1 MCVQPQG
8 NFFLCISWCNLVH
21 SKRKKR
27 LQILILQECCGA
39 SVISHLWQAY
49 VNSIQGGENFIGAE
63 KSFQP
68 DFGATPASLKY
79 P

>member
-1 MCVQPQG
+1 MCVPLR
-8 NFFLCISWCNLVH
+8 NVFSVYVMAR
-21 SKRKKR
+21 SKRKKG

-39 SVISHLWQAY
+39 SVISHLWQTY
-49 VNSIQGGENFIGAE
+49 VNRIQGGENFIRAE

-68 DFGATPASLKY
+68 DFGMTPASLTY